1 MITRN
6 WDFDYFEADDML
18 ESATFSLQNLKNYYF
33 WLLLVDDDLG
43 MKTEWGCRRHIRHSN
58 LDRELD
64 NCKYSE
70 ASWVRLVFHLGGK
83 EQSPHK
89 TNFVFFNRS
98 SYTQYFSWFWF
109 LLRKINN
116 TSPHL
121 DFTFIWNNSQLTAVC
136 CRMKAA
142 YVYLQQIGVLS
153 SMVLGALRVFEFSSK
168 YFWR

>member
-6 WDFDYFEADDML
+6 RDLDYFEADDML

-33 WLLLVDDDLG
+33 WILL
-43 MKTEWGCRRHIRHSN
+43 
-58 LDRELD
+58 
-64 NCKYSE
+64 
-70 ASWVRLVFHLGGK
+70 
-83 EQSPHK
+83 EQA
-89 TNFVFFNRS
+89 VFFIWEGKNRVLTKLTLFSLINGS
-98 SYTQYFSWFWF
+98 SYTQYFSSFWF

-121 DFTFIWNNSQLTAVC
+121 NFTFIWNNSQLTAVC

-153 SMVLGALRVFEFSSK
+153 AKVLGALRVFELSSK
-168 YFWR
+168 YFRQ